1 MSILMTAACGA
12 NGCFRG
18 YHIQR
23 ETYISYVK
31 DGQCSTENFIERL
44 IKLWKPL
51 QNSSQKRPTN
61 LIISNFVSK
70 ELKGS
75 PTLRS

>member
-18 YHIQR
+18 YHIQK

-31 DGQCSTENFIERL
+31 DGQCFTENFIERL
-44 IKLWKPL
+44 IKL
-51 QNSSQKRPTN
+51 
-61 LIISNFVSK
+61 
-70 ELKGS
+70 
-75 PTLRS
+75 

>member
-1 MSILMTAACGA
+1 MSILMTEACGA

-31 DGQCSTENFIERL
+31 DGQCFTENFIERL
-44 IKLWKPL
+44 IKLWK
-51 QNSSQKRPTN
+51 SK
-61 LIISNFVSK
+61 NFLSK

-75 PTLRS
+75 LTLRS